1 MLMREVGE
9 WLRGWAVRLQRNDKI
24 HPNNPVLRN
33 PEFAKLVF
41 DQARQPIVWLFVSRR
56 LRQSAKA
63 IWKEEEPIVQRNAD
77 WLKTGDPSEV
87 DDPLKAPNL
96 DAIYMLIAYAIENLL
111 KGLMLA
117 KGIAKF
123 RGQKYPN
130 KLVSHDLRKLHE
142 RAKPRA
148 IVSLHL
154 LDALTYM
161 SEWRARYPLPLKLQD
176 FWPMDDKGNPKGMSL
191 PMSLDEFWAYC
202 DALDEELKGY
212 LSENDRA
219 GIDDL
224 AKP

>member
-1 MLMREVGE
+1 VMCEVGE
-9 WLRGWAVRLQRNDKI
+9 WMRGWAVRLQRNDKI

-33 PEFAKLVF
+33 PKFAQLVF
-41 DQARQPIVWLFVSRR
+41 DEARQPIVWLVVSRR
-56 LRQSAKA
+56 LRKSAKA
-63 IWKEEEPIVQRNAD
+63 IWKEEEPVVQRYSD
-77 WLKTGDPSEV
+77 WAKTGDPSEV
-87 DDPLKAPNL
+87 GDPLKAPNL
-96 DAIYMLIAYAIENLL
+96 EAIYMLIAYAIENLL

-123 RGQKYPN
+123 GGQKYPN
-130 KLVSHDLRKLHE
+130 KLKSHDLRKLRE

-148 IVSLHL
+148 TVSLHL

-176 FWPMDDKGNPKGMSL
+176 FWPMDNKGNPKFAPL
-191 PMSLDEFWAYC
+191 PASLDECWAYC
-202 DALDEELKGY
+202 NALDEELKGY
-212 LSENDRA
+212 LSANHQA

>member
-1 MLMREVGE
+1 MAE
-9 WLRGWAVRLQRNDKI
+9 I
-24 HPNNPVLRN
+24 HPTIQSCVIQNSRSWHLTTLANRSFGLSSV
-33 PEFAKLVF
+33 VG
-41 DQARQPIVWLFVSRR
+41 FVNQRR
-56 LRQSAKA
+56 PY
-63 IWKEEEPIVQRNAD
+63 KEEEPIVQRYSD
-77 WLKTGDPSEV
+77 WAKTGDPSEV
-87 DDPLKAPNL
+87 DDPLKAPKL
-96 DAIYMLIAYAIENLL
+96 EAIYMLIAYAIENLL

-148 IVSLHL
+148 TVSLHL

-161 SEWRARYPLPLKLQD
+161 SVWRARYPLPLKLQD
-176 FWPMDDKGNPKGMSL
+176 FWPMDDKGNPKFVSL
-191 PMSLDEFWAYC
+191 PASLDECWAYC
-202 DALDEELKGY
+202 DKLDEELKGY
-212 LSENDRA
+212 LSANDRA

>member
-1 MLMREVGE
+1 MAE
-9 WLRGWAVRLQRNDKI
+9 I

-56 LRQSAKA
+56 LRQSAKT
-63 IWKEEEPIVQRNAD
+63 IWKEQEPIVQRYSEWA
-77 WLKTGDPSEV
+77 KTGDPSEV
-87 DDPLKAPNL
+87 GDPLKAPNL

-123 RGQKYPN
+123 EGH
-130 KLVSHDLRKLHE
+130 KLPDQLGTHDLRKLHE

-148 IVSLHL
+148 TVSLHL
-154 LDALTYM
+154 LDGLTYM
-161 SEWRARYPLPLKLQD
+161 SVWRARYPLPRELEDL
-176 FWPMDDKGNPKGMSL
+176 WPMDDEGNPKFTSL
-191 PMSLDEFWAYC
+191 PMSPDECWAYC

-212 LSENDRA
+212 LSENDRI
-219 GIDDL
+219 GIDII
-224 AKP
+224 AEP